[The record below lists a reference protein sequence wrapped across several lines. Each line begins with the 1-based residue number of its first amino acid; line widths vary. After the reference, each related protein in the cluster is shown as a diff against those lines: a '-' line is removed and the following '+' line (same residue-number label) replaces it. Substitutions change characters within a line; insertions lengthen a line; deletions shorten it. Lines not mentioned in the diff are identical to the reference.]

1 MSIISILVI
10 AVGLAM
16 DAFAVSI
23 SSGVAL
29 KRMQFRHALLIA
41 SFFGAFQAIM
51 PFIGWHAGQWA
62 KTFIAAFDHW
72 IGFILLVLIGAKMI
86 HDSLK
91 RRNSGAPSDPLNVY
105 ALFALA
111 IATSID
117 ALAVGLTLS
126 FLGVAIIMP
135 VLLIGLVTFIM
146 SFAGTYLGAAIGH
159 VFGRKM
165 ETVAGF
171 MLIGIGIKILV
182 EHTLL

>member
-1 MSIISILVI
+1 MSILSIFVI
-10 AVGLAM
+10 AVSLAM

-29 KRMQFRHALLIA
+29 KRMQARHALLIA

-62 KTFIAAFDHW
+62 KTYVAAFDHW
-72 IGFILLVLIGAKMI
+72 IGFIVLVLIGTKII

-91 RRNSGAPSDPLNVY
+91 NGGSGAPRDPLNVY

-111 IATSID
+111 VATSID

-126 FLGVAIIMP
+126 FLGVAIVMP

-146 SFAGTYLGAAIGH
+146 SFAGTYLGTAIGH
-159 VFGRKM
+159 IFERKM
-165 ETVAGF
+165 EIVAGF
-171 MLIGIGIKILV
+171 MLIGIGIKILI
-182 EHTLL
+182 EHTLP